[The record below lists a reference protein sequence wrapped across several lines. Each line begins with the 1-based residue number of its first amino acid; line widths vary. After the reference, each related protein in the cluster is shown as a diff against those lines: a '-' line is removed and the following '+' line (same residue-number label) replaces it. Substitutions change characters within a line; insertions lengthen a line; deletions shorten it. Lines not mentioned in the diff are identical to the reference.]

1 MAQSAISKSTTSGYG
16 STWSTNPSLASSS
29 STVITSTGNRWT
41 PTLYPLE
48 TEYGTTNTT
57 DPSKGYSDAKI
68 TKYNLSNNNSSA
80 YYNGDSSK
88 ANLSDD
94 KRSSY
99 SAEKRY
105 PSMTVVYNALWGTA
119 ANRNTAVALK
129 TSNGTGYWLSSRC
142 VGAGWRSAGFRLRCV
157 SGSGSL
163 NPGYVFSSDP
173 YVYSACFG
181 LRPVLVVKK

>member
-1 MAQSAISKSTTSGYG
+1 M
-16 STWSTNPSLASSS
+16 
-29 STVITSTGNRWT
+29 
-41 PTLYPLE
+41 YPLE

-68 TKYNLSNNNSSA
+68 KTYNMSKNTAYYNNSST
-80 YYNGDSSK
+80 S
-88 ANLSDD
+88 LTDD
-94 KRSSY
+94 NRSSY
-99 SAEKRY
+99 SAEYRY

-142 VGAGWRSAGFRLRCV
+142 VYADWYGAGFSFRFV

-163 NPGYVFSSDP
+163 GPYLVFDSDTSVGSP
-173 YVYSACFG
+173 CFG